1 MHGGIETLIPG
12 LGLEL
17 ACEEPLGFIC
27 TLVLCM
33 YVPSVQKLSE
43 LTSYSFQALYITRET
58 IKRAELT
65 ESKRT
70 TFLVVA
76 AAIKQNTLEAHRLK
90 NWLICLSFSK
100 GWLPANGLWLQGSY
114 PLHGKLEAVHSGNVV

>member
-1 MHGGIETLIPG
+1 
-12 LGLEL
+12 
-17 ACEEPLGFIC
+17 
-27 TLVLCM
+27 M
-33 YVPSVQKLSE
+33 YVLLHRNLLGE
-43 LTSYSFQALYITRET
+43 LTDYSFQALHITRET

-70 TFLVVA
+70 TVLVVA
-76 AAIKQNTLEAHRLK
+76 AVIKQNPDTLEAHRLK

-114 PLHGKLEAVHSGNVV
+114 PLQGKLEAVHSGNVV